1 MLDGRSRVDGIALGA
16 SGSITPAWTIF
27 ANYTYLDG
35 KVRQSISNRDK
46 AAGVLDP
53 QAGAELVQT
62 PEHSGSLFTTYKL
75 PFGLEVGY
83 GLTYQGSFATNVPV
97 AGNRVQFHVDDY
109 LIHRAFLA
117 YTIAQRWTMQ
127 LNVQNFTDEKY
138 VTGVRNNVNATT
150 GIVTGGWAVPGD
162 RRQATLSLFYNF

>member
-16 SGSITPAWTIF
+16 SGAITPAWTIF

-35 KVRQSISNRDK
+35 KVLQSISNRDK
-46 AAGVLDP
+46 AAGVRDP
-53 QAGAELVQT
+53 QAGSQLIQT
-62 PEHSGSLFTTYKL
+62 PKHSGSLFTTYKL

-97 AGNRVQFHVDDY
+97 AANPVQFHVDDY

-138 VTGVRNNVNATT
+138 VTGVRNNINATT
-150 GIVTGGWAVPGD
+150 GNITGGWAVPGD
-162 RRQATLSLFYNF
+162 RARPR